1 MKVMLQAKHLDMLNG
16 QYAFIVYELLLDKCL
31 PSFVTA
37 EDKEACEALQGILDI
52 SLYVPQDKTYTE
64 FSELVR
70 EKMNEEP
77 FFKKMD
83 RNSQVNLIIT
93 LVSIRTILFYLL
105 LHYRISNA
113 GKTDNSH
120 RYMNEIA

>member
-16 QYAFIVYELLLDKCL
+16 RYAFIVYELLLDKCL
-31 PSFVTA
+31 RSFDTD

-93 LVSIRTILFYLL
+93 LVSIRTIWFYLVL
-105 LHYRISNA
+105 YYHISNA
-113 GKTDNSH
+113 GKADNSH
-120 RYMNEIA
+120 RYMNEIV

>member
-31 PSFVTA
+31 PSFVTD
-37 EDKEACEALQGILDI
+37 EDKEACETLQGILDI

-70 EKMNEEP
+70 EKMELAPFKEP
-77 FFKKMD
+77 MD
-83 RNSQVNLIIT
+83 LNSQVNLLIV
-93 LVSIRTILFYLL
+93 LDSVRTI
-105 LHYRISNA
+105 
-113 GKTDNSH
+113 
-120 RYMNEIA
+120 

>member
-31 PSFVTA
+31 PSFVTD

-93 LVSIRTILFYLL
+93 LVSIRTYCFISFSITAFPTRVR
-105 LHYRISNA
+105 RIIVI
-113 GKTDNSH
+113 G
-120 RYMNEIA
+120 I